1 MITVTILALTNTG
14 ASTITNPM
22 DIFHLAGI
30 LWNATLGEKMTPY
43 FNVEVVT
50 DDGKPARCLN
60 RLMVEPH
67 CSIDDV
73 RETDLILI
81 TSILDIEKTMKY
93 QGIIIPWLKEHYAKG
108 AAIASLCTGAFV
120 LAETGLLDGKTATT
134 HWGYV
139 NEFRERYPQI
149 DLKPEQMITDE
160 GDLYCSGASNA
171 CVDLSLY
178 LVEKYCGHEVAVQCA
193 KSLVIDM
200 GRFSQEPYAS
210 VLYYQKSHQDSLIL
224 NSQSWME
231 STFSKA
237 LDIDEVADRFHV
249 SRRTFERRFKRATG
263 DTPLGYVHRVRIEA
277 AKKLL
282 ENDALSVEEISFQV
296 GYEDSGFFRKI
307 FKRKTS
313 LTPTEYRNRFCRMIV
328 PAR

>member
-1 MITVTILALTNTG
+1 MHTVTILALTNTG

-22 DIFHLAGI
+22 DIFHLAGV
-30 LWNATLGEKMTPY
+30 LWNATLGEKLTPY

-67 CSIDDV
+67 CSMHDV
-73 RETDLILI
+73 KDTDLILI
-81 TSILDIEKTMKY
+81 TSILEIEKTLKY
-93 QGIIIPWLKEHYAKG
+93 QGEVIPWLKHHHKKG
-108 AAIASLCTGAFV
+108 AAIASICTGAFV

-139 NEFRERYPQI
+139 DEFRRRYPQI
-149 DLKPEQMITDE
+149 NLKPERMITDE

-171 CVDLSLY
+171 CVDLSLF
-178 LVEKYCGHEVAVQCA
+178 LVEKYCGHDVAVQCA

-200 GRFSQEPYAS
+200 GRLSQEPYAA
-210 VLYYQKSHQDSLIL
+210 VLHYQKSHGDSLVL
-224 NSQSWME
+224 DSQNWLE
-231 STFSKA
+231 SVFHNQV
-237 LDIDEVADRFHV
+237 DIDNVADQFNIG
-249 SRRTFERRFKRATG
+249 RRTFERRFKKATG
-263 DTPLGYVHRVRIEA
+263 DTPLAYVHRVRIEA

-282 ENDALSVEEISFQV
+282 ENDSLSVEEISFKV

-313 LTPTEYRNRFCRMIV
+313 LTPTEYRNRFCRMIL
-328 PAR
+328 